1 MNEKEELTLLLKEL
15 VDRIK
20 VLERTVYDAD
30 NVVMKSGLVKV
41 EGLRPVINANPKGHL
56 DSDSIAKMDWSQI
69 DELVV
74 KMGSD

>member
-1 MNEKEELTLLLKEL
+1 MKTDEELTLLLKEL

-30 NVVMKSGLVKV
+30 NVIMKSGLVKI
-41 EGLRPVINANPKGHL
+41 EGLRPVIASGPQRQL
-56 DSDSIAKMDWSQI
+56 DNDSIAKMDWSEI

-74 KMGSD
+74 KMGSE

>member
-1 MNEKEELTLLLKEL
+1 MNEKQELTLLLKEL

-30 NVVMKSGLVKV
+30 NVIMKSGLVMV
-41 EGLRPVINANPKGHL
+41 EGQRPSVKGAATL
-56 DSDSIAKMDWSQI
+56 NNDTIAKMDWAEI

-74 KMGSD
+74 KMGSE